1 MGNPKEDAKHVAGAA
16 TSNAHPAGSSNPQ
29 ELAVTAAKDHQNG
42 SASGIDAQAGV
53 NAAAGV
59 IQRKAEENIDQ
70 ESKDKAKAKRDEYRA
85 RVKDYFSKKVPQERR
100 DQTVWRLKVCLSGSL
115 PTGLV

>member
-16 TSNAHPAGSSNPQ
+16 TSNAHPTGSSNPQ